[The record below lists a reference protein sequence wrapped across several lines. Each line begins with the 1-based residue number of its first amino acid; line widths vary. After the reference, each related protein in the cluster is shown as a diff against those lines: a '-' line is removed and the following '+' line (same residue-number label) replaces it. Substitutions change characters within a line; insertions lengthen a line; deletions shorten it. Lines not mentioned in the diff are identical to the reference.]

1 MARDAILK
9 ATFSRTRDMTAS
21 KLRNACVRVSAFSA
35 VATIVLGG
43 IYVIGKTD
51 ALMILPLIS
60 ATVALVAAI
69 PAACEVLFTRRG
81 LGRAGLGRRRGG
93 VENPDVSRFSE

>member
-1 MARDAILK
+1 
-9 ATFSRTRDMTAS
+9 MTAS

-60 ATVALVAAI
+60 ATLALVAAI
-69 PAACEVLFTRRG
+69 PAACEFTRRG
-81 LGRAGLGRRRGG
+81 LVALAWVGDAEGWRILT
-93 VENPDVSRFSE
+93 